1 VKSVHP
7 TSIQTHNP
15 VPESTIPCVF
25 EVLFHQLSAIESER
39 DQLQDDNKEAHGQLV
54 HLLHQNNQLRRLL
67 SEVSL
72 ASERTAE
79 QVAEHVKVKRQLE
92 RDVQQ
97 RDDAVTQLRR
107 HSELLQQQL
116 ARRYTWSCCV
126 CVCVC
131 VCRMCTCS
139 IGFVALLT
147 HCIHV
152 PFCVQR
158 RRCTCSRHPST

>member
-1 VKSVHP
+1 MIFKP
-7 TSIQTHNP
+7 TIP
-15 VPESTIPCVF
+15 DPESTIPCVF

-131 VCRMCTCS
+131 VSYVYLQYRVCGFAYALYPCT
-139 IGFVALLT
+139 
-147 HCIHV
+147 
-152 PFCVQR
+152 FCVQR